1 MCILETKGILC
12 VRKDKP
18 QPGERMMVIIMK
30 ADCSTDIGPVR
41 ASNQDTCECG
51 LFSPNSAWGIVCDGM
66 GGANGG
72 NVASAVAVEKIRDII
87 ISEFNENMS
96 KENLR
101 AMMLNA
107 VNRANDAVHQ
117 LSLEKEELFGM
128 GTTVVLMIATKGLLH
143 VVHVGDSR
151 AYLRNEEGFCQLTM
165 DHSYVQDLVNLGQIT
180 QMEAR
185 VHPKRN
191 IITKVLGVH
200 EEVQGDYCQVDFS
213 PGDIAIACSD
223 GLSNYMEDDLI
234 AEYIDRY
241 RSNGSL
247 LARQLI
253 QYAAGNGGADN
264 ITVAV
269 IRND

>member
-1 MCILETKGILC
+1 
-12 VRKDKP
+12 
-18 QPGERMMVIIMK
+18 MVIIMK

-72 NVASAVAVEKIRDII
+72 NVASAVAVEKIREII

-128 GTTVVLMIATKGLLH
+128 GTT
-143 VVHVGDSR
+143 D
-151 AYLRNEEGFCQLTM
+151 
-165 DHSYVQDLVNLGQIT
+165 VQDLVNLGQIT

-247 LARQLI
+247 LAKQLI

>member
-1 MCILETKGILC
+1 
-12 VRKDKP
+12 
-18 QPGERMMVIIMK
+18 MMVIIMK

-151 AYLRNEEGFCQLTM
+151 AY
-165 DHSYVQDLVNLGQIT
+165 
-180 QMEAR
+180 
-185 VHPKRN
+185 
-191 IITKVLGVH
+191 
-200 EEVQGDYCQVDFS
+200 
-213 PGDIAIACSD
+213 
-223 GLSNYMEDDLI
+223 
-234 AEYIDRY
+234 
-241 RSNGSL
+241 
-247 LARQLI
+247 
-253 QYAAGNGGADN
+253 
-264 ITVAV
+264 
-269 IRND
+269 